1 MPLHLPH
8 LYLTF
13 TALSYFHLCATSS
26 SGFYL
31 RNYGNFQM
39 SSVVS
44 DVSEGE
50 VVAQW
55 QVQEHELNE
64 VHNVW

>member
-1 MPLHLPH
+1 
-8 LYLTF
+8 
-13 TALSYFHLCATSS
+13 
-26 SGFYL
+26 
-31 RNYGNFQM
+31 M